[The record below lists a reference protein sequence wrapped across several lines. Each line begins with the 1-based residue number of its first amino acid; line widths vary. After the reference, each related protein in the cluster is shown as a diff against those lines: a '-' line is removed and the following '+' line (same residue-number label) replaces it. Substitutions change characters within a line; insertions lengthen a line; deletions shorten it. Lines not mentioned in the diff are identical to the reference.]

1 MATATKSDPRAERR
15 QAAAVTKEWYSEREA
30 AVYTGVS
37 VETLKRMR
45 AAGVVRYGVRRAGRG
60 ITYRRG
66 DLDRAME
73 REFQFNEA
81 LPVDPNADL
90 LTVGRGRRVRP

>member
-1 MATATKSDPRAERR
+1 MATATKTDPRQERR
-15 QAAAVTKEWYSEREA
+15 LAAAVAKEWYSEREA

-37 VETLKRMR
+37 VDTLKRMR
-45 AAGVVRYGVRRAGRG
+45 NAGVVRYGVRREGRG

-73 REFQFNEA
+73 REFRFA
-81 LPVDPNADL
+81 DPLPVDPNADL

>member
-30 AVYTGVS
+30 AIYTGVS

-45 AAGVVRYGVRRAGRG
+45 QAGVVRYGVRMGGRG
-60 ITYRRG
+60 ITYRRA

-81 LPVDPNADL
+81 LPEDPNAGL
-90 LTVGRGRRVRP
+90 LTLGRGRRVRP

>member
-1 MATATKSDPRAERR
+1 MATATKTDSRQERR
-15 QAAAVTKEWYSEREA
+15 QAAAVAKEWYSEREA

-45 AAGVVRYGVRRAGRG
+45 NAGVVRYGVRREGRG

>member
-1 MATATKSDPRAERR
+1 MATTTKTDPRQEHR

-30 AVYTGVS
+30 AIYTGVS

-45 AAGVVRYGVRRAGRG
+45 NAGSVRYGVRRNGRG

-66 DLDRAME
+66 DLDRVME

-90 LTVGRGRRVRP
+90 LTLGRGRRVRS

>member
-1 MATATKSDPRAERR
+1 M
-15 QAAAVTKEWYSEREA
+15 KEWFNEREA

-45 AAGVVRYGVRRAGRG
+45 YGGKIRYGVKHDGRG
-60 ITYRRG
+60 VTYRRS

-73 REFQFNEA
+73 NLHRFYDE
-81 LPVDPNADL
+81 LPADPNAAL
-90 LTVGRGRRVRP
+90 MQITRTRKIKTV

>member
-1 MATATKSDPRAERR
+1 MATITKTDPRQERR

-30 AVYTGVS
+30 AIYTGVS

-45 AAGVVRYGVRRAGRG
+45 NAGSVRYGVRRNGRG

-66 DLDRAME
+66 DLDRVME

-90 LTVGRGRRVRP
+90 LTLGRGRRVRS

>member
-1 MATATKSDPRAERR
+1 MATTKGKDARR
-15 QAAAVTKEWYSEREA
+15 EAAAVSKEWYNESEA

-45 AAGVVRYGVRRAGRG
+45 YAGVVRYGVRMGGRG
-60 ITYRRG
+60 ITYRRA

-81 LPVDPNADL
+81 LPEDPNAGL
-90 LTVGRGRRVRP
+90 LTLGRGRRVRP

>member
-1 MATATKSDPRAERR
+1 MATTKTNGRQERR
-15 QAAAVTKEWYSEREA
+15 LAAAVAKEWYSEREA

-37 VETLKRMR
+37 VDTLKRMR
-45 AAGVVRYGVRRAGRG
+45 NAGVVRYGVRREGRG

-73 REFQFNEA
+73 REFLFNEA